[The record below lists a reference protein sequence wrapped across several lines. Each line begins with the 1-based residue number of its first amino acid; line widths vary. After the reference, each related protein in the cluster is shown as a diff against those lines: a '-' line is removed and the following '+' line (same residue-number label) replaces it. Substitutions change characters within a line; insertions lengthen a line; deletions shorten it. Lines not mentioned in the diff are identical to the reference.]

1 MQIRPF
7 LQGWPQIGLAC
18 ALVLLHGH
26 SVAQTDERATLR
38 QERAQLDAALRLAET
53 ACQQRFAV
61 EDCLRA
67 ERRKVRQAKDVL
79 RTRENQLD
87 LQERRER
94 AAQRLQ
100 SIETRQRKHLPTD
113 EAKVPKRERA
123 TSRSAAGLEKRRT
136 DPQLAVIRAEQRQ
149 SRQQEAAQ
157 QATQAQQQQRERL
170 AAAQAHKQQV
180 LREQAERAQKG
191 QPVAAPLPIPQ

>member
-1 MQIRPF
+1 MRMHPF
-7 LQGWPQIGLAC
+7 LRGWPQIGLAC

-26 SVAQTDERATLR
+26 SVAQTDERAILR

-79 RTRENQLD
+79 RARENQLD

-100 SIETRQRKHLPTD
+100 SIEARQREHLPTG
-113 EAKVPKRERA
+113 EVKAPQATPK
-123 TSRSAAGLEKRRT
+123 SAAVPEKRRT
-136 DPQLAVIRAEQRQ
+136 SPPLAVIRAERQ

-157 QATQAQQQQRERL
+157 RAMQAQQQQRERQ

-191 QPVAAPLPIPQ
+191 QPAAAPLPVPQ

>member
-79 RTRENQLD
+79 RARENQLN

-100 SIETRQRKHLPTD
+100 SIEARQREHLPTG
-113 EAKVPKRERA
+113 EAKAPKKP
-123 TSRSAAGLEKRRT
+123 TPRSGAGLEKRRT
-136 DPQLAVIRAEQRQ
+136 DPRLAVIRAEQRQ
-149 SRQQEAAQ
+149 ARQQEAAQ

-191 QPVAAPLPIPQ
+191 QPTAAPLPVPQ